1 VSRQLL
7 TKFAKTMAGTDKKLE
22 HIRSFMRSADMISV
36 TFKLEA
42 IQAGRHEKVLTDIT
56 TEIDSLSLRIRERT
70 KLSQELVKKRKS
82 ASK

>member
-1 VSRQLL
+1 
-7 TKFAKTMAGTDKKLE
+7 MAGTDKKLE